1 MQRGILEKI
10 CKAVMWWEQ
19 EGCWDDLH
27 MNSMALLICLL
38 GPGDVPEALDDF
50 MKHDACTIAV
60 CASLQGLVLHHDDP
74 SMLKA
79 K

>member
-50 MKHDACTIAV
+50 M
-60 CASLQGLVLHHDDP
+60 
-74 SMLKA
+74 
-79 K
+79 